1 MKHVLIATT
10 VLAAVVAAG
19 TAGSAASAAAGACHA
34 KEETIK
40 GKSVIVACGPASAK
54 LHYKGKTYTF
64 KSGTCFRSAA
74 GVVLD
79 LGTSLASGAKGNGGF
94 TDFGLS
100 LLPSPA
106 SGTAQI
112 TADDGTLHLTAF
124 SATNSKIAV
133 TGTFNGTN
141 DASNGVPFTGSWNC
155 GGAIYKF

>member
-10 VLAAVVAAG
+10 ILAAAAAA
-19 TAGSAASAAAGACHA
+19 TAGSAASAAAGACYA

-40 GKSVIVACGPASAK
+40 GKAVIVACGPASAK

-79 LGTSLASGAKGNGGF
+79 LGTSLANGAKGNGGF
-94 TDFGLS
+94 TDFGLT

-112 TADDGTLHLTAF
+112 TADSGTLHLTAF
-124 SATNSKIAV
+124 SATNSKIAL
-133 TGTFNGTN
+133 TGTFKGTN